1 MENNTVNQ
9 NNALPKNIEDILYSE
24 YQHILLYKIHRLYK
38 LLDTDVPV
46 MEEAVRSVYYGELSL
61 TDLNKFLSERI
72 KKLNIDVNALAR
84 DIVGMRLLIAT
95 DYFLEHGQDVKKY
108 LESNGGISE
117 KYLKNLETFKKALA
131 EEANGTY
138 DHSAYL
144 YDDEAEKPKIILADD
159 ENEADGSSI
168 NEEDLTDEE
177 RVLRLKVF
185 FGNGIGYILGL
196 QGNEARDLLEDINDE
211 LILYLVDSPALK
223 DELTKILTTN
233 QANIGQENIII
244 DDKQAPPTSENWLK
258 DFYHVVGSGVFDSLS
273 IAKYII
279 NSANAK
285 KLAEKDKAKL
295 RRFLTLY
302 HNIKYFPTPF
312 AAIPI
317 EKWEIIPGSR
327 YVVDLESRS
336 IPKSLD
342 QPRLEPKT
350 SRASSTAPVIT
361 KEQLRSTTPVNPV
374 SKEAVIKPVAPTP
387 IIKEEPT
394 IAPPPAKEEVVKPV
408 TETAARPADSMVS
421 DSLEITELKN
431 MLLQYPA
438 GSLERAAVEEEIK
451 KLQNS

>member
-1 MENNTVNQ
+1 MENDTVNQ

-24 YQHILLYKIHRLYK
+24 YQHILLYKIHLLYK
-38 LLDTDVPV
+38 LLNADVPV
-46 MEEAVRSVYYGELSL
+46 IEEAVRSIYYGELSL
-61 TDLNKFLSERI
+61 TDLNKFLSQRI
-72 KKLNIDVNALAR
+72 KTTNTNINALAR
-84 DIVGMRLLIAT
+84 DIVGMRLLIVA
-95 DYFLEHGQDVKKY
+95 DYFNEHGQDVKKY
-108 LESNGGISE
+108 LEASGGMSE
-117 KYLKNLETFKKALA
+117 KYLKNLETFKKALT

-138 DHSAYL
+138 NHSFYL
-144 YDDEAEKPKIILADD
+144 YDDGQEKPKIILADD
-159 ENEADGSSI
+159 KESDDIDALED
-168 NEEDLTDEE
+168 DLTDEE
-177 RVLRLKVF
+177 RALRLKTF
-185 FGNGIGYILGL
+185 FEKGMVDALEL
-196 QGNEARDLLEDINDE
+196 EANEAVGLLEEINDE
-211 LILYLVDSPALK
+211 LVISLSISTVLK
-223 DELTKILTTN
+223 DELSKILTTN
-233 QANIGQENIII
+233 QTTIGQDNIIL

-327 YVVDLESRS
+327 HVVDLESRS

-342 QPRLEPKT
+342 QSRLESKT
-350 SRASSTAPVIT
+350 SSVRSTAPIIT
-361 KEQLRSTTPVNPV
+361 KEQVRATTPVNPI
-374 SKEAVIKPVAPTP
+374 SKEKINKPVAPVAT
-387 IIKEEPT
+387 IKEEPV
-394 IAPPPAKEEVVKPV
+394 IVPPPVKEEVAHPV
-408 TETAARPADSMVS
+408 IKSIPTPANSIVG
-421 DSLEITELKN
+421 DSLEMTELKN

-451 KLQNS
+451 KLQKK